1 MDLYAHKTPGQ
12 DAPAAEILERIL
24 GDDHAAGSRIDLPSR
39 ARPYK
44 TASCVSGLK
53 TCIFSGGAPA
63 RGSSHVFIGF
73 QGCPIRLDEVRFGPE
88 ISKRLAQR
96 ACAGVLLSTALSPLL
111 FAEPTRSRRL
121 LGRNLLRLGAVTKP
135 TEVEFRFR
143 KSAGLPLLDFSL
155 PEIFRSRYLFTGTS
169 SR

>member
-1 MDLYAHKTPGQ
+1 MQPV
-12 DAPAAEILERIL
+12 
-24 GDDHAAGSRIDLPSR
+24 AAGSRIDLPSR

-88 ISKRLAQR
+88 ISSGLAK
-96 ACAGVLLSTALSPLL
+96 GVCRSATADRALSP
-111 FAEPTRSRRL
+111 FVL
-121 LGRNLLRLGAVTKP
+121 LGRSVCLRWPRPLPYRWLPPNWGPRRDAHVLGQI
-135 TEVEFRFR
+135 
-143 KSAGLPLLDFSL
+143 S
-155 PEIFRSRYLFTGTS
+155 S
-169 SR
+169 SRMEMRTPSRVPNPCPPSPLKWAYTWSDVEPHEKANPE